1 MADTTQEIMN
11 KTAVKEKIAEVSRE
25 LLTLKVTVPLGDPK
39 FKEIH
44 TNSYIWL
51 PILDYM
57 EVENYEQIIREI
69 VNISHATRNVGYKR
83 DRWYVEGVTIKNDS
97 GKFEMELTLNPLAS
111 ANQPYLKKFT
121 GFTKAWT
128 DATSSTSSSS
138 TSTSTVKS
146 TSENSSLKGGQGT
159 TIDNK
164 VKEICGNETDQLK
177 KAKLIHEWLRTNVNY
192 KRYCCCKYANAPE
205 KAYNNRRSLNCGDT
219 AILTCSMMKSA
230 GLNAYIVHRTYNGGH
245 FWCIIEINGK
255 KYASDQTGD
264 GSAWNTVW
272 SYSGRSNTSISS
284 YSHKESGLSCGCEA
298 YGC

>member
-1 MADTTQEIMN
+1 
-11 KTAVKEKIAEVSRE
+11 
-25 LLTLKVTVPLGDPK
+25 
-39 FKEIH
+39 
-44 TNSYIWL
+44 
-51 PILDYM
+51 M